1 MAVGPD
7 CDIDKLKDEGNVQ
20 GIIDLLN
27 SNKCVGE
34 AIKALG
40 EKGDSR
46 AIIPLIKSLEKQTDE
61 SLKVETIKALGRCLI
76 KAERTAPTY
85 EILAGAINQIKPSR

>member
-1 MAVGPD
+1 MTVGPD
-7 CDIDKLKDEGNVQ
+7 CDIDKLKDDGNVQ

-27 SNKCVGE
+27 SNKCVGA

-40 EKGDSR
+40 EKGNSR
-46 AIIPLIKSLEKQTDE
+46 AIVPLIKFLKKQTDE

-76 KAERTAPTY
+76 KAEKNVPTY
-85 EILAGAINQIKPSR
+85 EILAGAINLIKPSR